1 LDRLAMA
8 VAGLGGIALV
18 WWVLSLESYQYFTA
32 QAAQLQS
39 EMAQRDQRVP
49 DASGRP
55 IGEVAAQRAEQLLR
69 LGHTALSVVW
79 AAYGVA
85 VLAVGFRL
93 RSSGLRWAALLVL
106 GATLGK
112 VVLVD
117 MSDLPGFYRVATLF
131 VAAVVMAMAAW
142 AYQKWQVSQGET
154 PEVEQP

>member
-1 LDRLAMA
+1 MA
-8 VAGLGGIALV
+8 VAGLGGVALV

-32 QAAQLQS
+32 QENQLQT
-39 EMAQRDQRVP
+39 EMARRDQRVA

-55 IGEVAAQRAEQLLR
+55 IGEVAAQRADQLLR
-69 LGHTALSVVW
+69 LGQTALSVVW
-79 AAYGVA
+79 AAYGA
-85 VLAVGFRL
+85 VVLSLGFRL
-93 RSSGLRWAALLVL
+93 RSGGLRWAALLVL
-106 GATLGK
+106 GATLVK

-131 VAAVVMAMAAW
+131 AAAVVMAIAAW